1 MLSFVAFKKTSL
13 AVMAVLFLIQFSPL
27 ISSGQTVVFEEN
39 FNGLFDSLM
48 PAEDEDIAQDI
59 LGWTHEPPPGWQIAN
74 FGAGFIGDLPGIDDP
89 NEGVEEWE
97 GWSFTTSE
105 FWQSADGQ
113 RRDEFFF
120 DPIDPDAP
128 IDRGVFAVA
137 DPDEWDDLGDPE
149 AIGNRPCDVCG
160 PYNTFLATPQIDIVD
175 ITPGTIQLTF
185 DSSWRPEFDSSNQ
198 RAQLLANYDNGESI
212 SILEWTS
219 DPSFTDCD
227 VADPGEFC
235 FKNDEST
242 NESLSFAIPA
252 ANGGADSVEFFFNM
266 LDAGND
272 WWWAI
277 DDIVVTGDRT
287 TTGVDCD
294 FDDDGSCNTVDIDLL
309 GKEIIA
315 GTNDTAFDMNSDGAV
330 NLADQ
335 DQWRADAADK
345 NGFAEPYLNGDANLD
360 GSVTAPDLNALGSN
374 WQTSPDPWSS
384 GDFNADGFVDAG
396 DLNLLGT
403 NWQKSIPLAA
413 AGQAVPEP
421 SSLVLLAIA
430 GLALSLRR
438 RR

>member
-1 MLSFVAFKKTSL
+1 
-13 AVMAVLFLIQFSPL
+13 
-27 ISSGQTVVFEEN
+27 
-39 FNGLFDSLM
+39 
-48 PAEDEDIAQDI
+48 
-59 LGWTHEPPPGWQIAN
+59 
-74 FGAGFIGDLPGIDDP
+74 
-89 NEGVEEWE
+89 
-97 GWSFTTSE
+97 
-105 FWQSADGQ
+105 
-113 RRDEFFF
+113 
-120 DPIDPDAP
+120 
-128 IDRGVFAVA
+128 
-137 DPDEWDDLGDPE
+137 
-149 AIGNRPCDVCG
+149 
-160 PYNTFLATPQIDIVD
+160 
-175 ITPGTIQLTF
+175 
-185 DSSWRPEFDSSNQ
+185 
-198 RAQLLANYDNGESI
+198 
-212 SILEWTS
+212 
-219 DPSFTDCD
+219 
-227 VADPGEFC
+227 
-235 FKNDEST
+235 
-242 NESLSFAIPA
+242 
-252 ANGGADSVEFFFNM
+252 M

-277 DDIVVTGDRT
+277 DDIVVTGDVVP

-294 FDDDGSCNTVDIDLL
+294 FDDDGLCNTVDIDLL